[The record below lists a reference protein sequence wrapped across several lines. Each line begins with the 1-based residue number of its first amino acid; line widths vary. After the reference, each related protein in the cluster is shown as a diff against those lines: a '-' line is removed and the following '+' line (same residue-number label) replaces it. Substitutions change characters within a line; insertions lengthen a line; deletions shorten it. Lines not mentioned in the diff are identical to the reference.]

1 MRDLEHTT
9 HNMKDLKTMKLSEAI
24 PHLEEIAA
32 HFSLRLH
39 YVQEFRLAWKIFA
52 NRHYNAPWETGG

>member
-1 MRDLEHTT
+1 
-9 HNMKDLKTMKLSEAI
+9 MKDLKTMKLSEAL
-24 PHLEEIAA
+24 PYLEEIAA

-52 NRHYNAPWETGG
+52 NRHYNAPWEADG